1 MIDVKRE
8 KLICDA
14 VKQYSEVIIQQGV
27 HLILIVTDR
36 EPYPDALEDL
46 SYLPQVALIIVELRD
61 LVKLLVISQAK
72 KKGIEIDKNLLS
84 RTYESIIEKIGLR
97 SKLDQ
102 WIARMS
108 EKGYLLSCEGFVDRT
123 AQACRFFINTIGKSL
138 TVRQSWEYGWKL
150 KNLLPFNIKSEIIP
164 DMGLDELSKHV
175 EILKDYGFLKE
186 DGGKLLLQQHP
197 TESCII
203 ELLEYYGGST
213 AKHTLAQHFVFR
225 EAASRIFDSFLDH
238 MKRKLLLSDDHGNI
252 RLLKPSEIKEI
263 REEVI
268 EVFEKKRSALEQRG
282 GLSFAHILTWK
293 KKGWQLISLAEIE
306 QTVEE
311 LLQEI
316 AVADNQDVIRSR
328 TFIVKELVEWYKQ
341 YVDKIIL
348 SLEKSKENVENLKSE
363 INNTKQKFDQVL
375 SSIVK
380 STSLGSIKVELQ
392 ELTEIEKEL
401 EEIRQLSE
409 TEKSQEELEKMIR
422 PLAGDKETEDDMRKE
437 RLWTDVDEELE
448 ERGDIRGDWT
458 VAKYVLIKKKIED
471 VRKRIQ
477 ELDSMLDSLNKT
489 SQNLVNLVESF
500 LKLFS

>member
-448 ERGDIRGDWT
+448 ERGDIRGYWT